1 MSQEQTFYIVNKDVA
16 HNAKAAIDQLD
27 TSEGM
32 VVNIEK
38 PRRSKAQNRLY
49 WKCWV
54 ETLMKHFG
62 ASKNQIHE
70 DLRDYF
76 LQGEEYTSPFTGE
89 VKVIRPSTREL
100 TVKEFSSYLEDIEAE
115 MWHKWGI
122 VLPRPEDYR
131 YAVYGI
137 KPD

>member
-38 PRRSKAQNRLY
+38 PQRSKAQNRLY

-54 ETLMKHFG
+54 ETLAKHFG
-62 ASKNQIHE
+62 VSKNEIHNE
-70 DLRDYF
+70 LRDFF
-76 LQGEEYTSPFTGE
+76 LLGHEYVSPFTGE
-89 VKVIRPSTREL
+89 VKFVRPSTTDL
-100 TVKEFSSYLEDIEAE
+100 NTKEFSAYLENIEAGV
-115 MWHKWGI
+115 WHQHGI
-122 VLPRPEDYR
+122 TLPHPQDYR

-137 KPD
+137 KPE